1 MEVLRKF
8 ICLFID
14 KNFEFKDSKKTKNKL
29 WHKKKIMKFIAKTMI
44 EFPVFDVALIVYM
57 RTLLASNLTEIE
69 KKALRVNLF
78 GKEPLLSFF
87 DKFSE
92 KLSVVINLFNFDMKE
107 PELDIFHKIKKGKAG
122 EPNDEMG
129 FVLKDGNF
137 YIVYHQEMVLGL
149 YEKQKK

>member
-1 MEVLRKF
+1 MANHRHVHLSTKE
-8 ICLFID
+8 
-14 KNFEFKDSKKTKNKL
+14 NKDTGFGTNATSNSSRFLNKDGSMNQ
-29 WHKKKIMKFIAKTMI
+29 HREGI
-44 EFPVFDVALIVYM
+44 
-57 RTLLASNLTEIE
+57 
-69 KKALRVNLF
+69 
-78 GKEPLLSFF
+78 SFF